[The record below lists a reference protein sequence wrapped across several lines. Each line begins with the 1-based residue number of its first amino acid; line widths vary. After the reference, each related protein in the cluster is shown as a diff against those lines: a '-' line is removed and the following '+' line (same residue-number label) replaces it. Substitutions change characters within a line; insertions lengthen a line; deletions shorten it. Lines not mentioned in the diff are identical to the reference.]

1 MILQKQQNVI
11 KNDIYNNII
20 IALIYGEDLEKII
33 KIQSNVRGME
43 MREKI
48 KLKSKKR
55 KLNNQKLNKTNE
67 DNTKTTDFIYDK
79 KISKEINEDDLEKY
93 EKIIVNKKYIF
104 INKIYYSPKKMMK
117 KKIRRKKKIKK
128 LKMKNLMIL
137 MKN

>member
-1 MILQKQQNVI
+1 MAVTVRNYGYLIKKTKKKQNLQKQQKVI

-104 INKIYYSPKKMMK
+104 INKIYYSPKK
-117 KKIRRKKKIKK
+117 I
-128 LKMKNLMIL
+128 
-137 MKN
+137 

>member
-1 MILQKQQNVI
+1 
-11 KNDIYNNII
+11 
-20 IALIYGEDLEKII
+20 
-33 KIQSNVRGME
+33 ME

-104 INKIYYSPKKMMK
+104 INKIYIYFIYSPKK
-117 KKIRRKKKIKK
+117 I
-128 LKMKNLMIL
+128 
-137 MKN
+137 

>member
-1 MILQKQQNVI
+1 MIVTVRNYGYLIQKKKKKQNLQKQQNVI

-55 KLNNQKLNKTNE
+55 KINNQKLNKTNE

-104 INKIYYSPKKMMK
+104 INKIYYSPKK
-117 KKIRRKKKIKK
+117 I
-128 LKMKNLMIL
+128 
-137 MKN
+137 

>member
-1 MILQKQQNVI
+1 
-11 KNDIYNNII
+11 
-20 IALIYGEDLEKII
+20 
-33 KIQSNVRGME
+33 

-93 EKIIVNKKYIF
+93 EKIIVNKNIYLLTKFIFNLYIVQRRF
-104 INKIYYSPKKMMK
+104 KQIN
-117 KKIRRKKKIKK
+117 
-128 LKMKNLMIL
+128 
-137 MKN
+137 

>member
-1 MILQKQQNVI
+1 MVVTVRNYGYLIQKKKKKQNLQKQQGVI

-104 INKIYYSPKKMMK
+104 INKIYYSPKK
-117 KKIRRKKKIKK
+117 I
-128 LKMKNLMIL
+128 
-137 MKN
+137 

>member
-1 MILQKQQNVI
+1 MVVTVRNYGYLIQKKKKKQNLQKQQNVI

-104 INKIYYSPKKMMK
+104 INKIYYSPKK
-117 KKIRRKKKIKK
+117 I
-128 LKMKNLMIL
+128 
-137 MKN
+137 

>member
-1 MILQKQQNVI
+1 MVVTVRNYGYLIQKKKKKQNLQRQQNVI
-11 KNDIYNNII
+11 KNNIYNNII

-48 KLKSKKR
+48 KLKSIKR

-104 INKIYYSPKKMMK
+104 INKIYYSPKK
-117 KKIRRKKKIKK
+117 I
-128 LKMKNLMIL
+128 
-137 MKN
+137 

>member
-1 MILQKQQNVI
+1 MAVTVRNYGYLIQKTKKKQNLQKQQNVI

-48 KLKSKKR
+48 KLKSIKR

-104 INKIYYSPKKMMK
+104 INKIYYSPKK
-117 KKIRRKKKIKK
+117 I
-128 LKMKNLMIL
+128 
-137 MKN
+137 

>member
-1 MILQKQQNVI
+1 MVVTVRNYGYLIQKKKKKQNLQKQQNVI

-55 KLNNQKLNKTNE
+55 KINNQKLNKTNE

-79 KISKEINEDDLEKY
+79 KISKEINEEDLEKY

-104 INKIYYSPKKMMK
+104 INKIYYSPKK
-117 KKIRRKKKIKK
+117 I
-128 LKMKNLMIL
+128 
-137 MKN
+137 

>member
-1 MILQKQQNVI
+1 
-11 KNDIYNNII
+11 
-20 IALIYGEDLEKII
+20 
-33 KIQSNVRGME
+33 

-104 INKIYYSPKKMMK
+104 INQIYIYFIYSL
-117 KKIRRKKKIKK
+117 KKI
-128 LKMKNLMIL
+128 
-137 MKN
+137 

>member
-1 MILQKQQNVI
+1 MVVTVRNYGYLIQKKKKKQNLQKQQNVI

-43 MREKI
+43 MRDKI

-55 KLNNQKLNKTNE
+55 KINNQKLNKTNE

-79 KISKEINEDDLEKY
+79 KISKEINEEDLEKY

-104 INKIYYSPKKMMK
+104 INKIYYSPKK
-117 KKIRRKKKIKK
+117 I
-128 LKMKNLMIL
+128 
-137 MKN
+137 

>member
-1 MILQKQQNVI
+1 
-11 KNDIYNNII
+11 
-20 IALIYGEDLEKII
+20 
-33 KIQSNVRGME
+33 

-93 EKIIVNKKYIF
+93 EKIIVNKKIYLLTKFKFILYIVQRRF
-104 INKIYYSPKKMMK
+104 KQIN
-117 KKIRRKKKIKK
+117 
-128 LKMKNLMIL
+128 
-137 MKN
+137 

>member
-1 MILQKQQNVI
+1 MVVTVRNYGYLIQKKKKKQNLQKQQNVI

-79 KISKEINEDDLEKY
+79 KISKEINEYDLEKY

-104 INKIYYSPKKMMK
+104 INKIYYSPKK
-117 KKIRRKKKIKK
+117 I
-128 LKMKNLMIL
+128 
-137 MKN
+137 

>member
-1 MILQKQQNVI
+1 
-11 KNDIYNNII
+11 
-20 IALIYGEDLEKII
+20 
-33 KIQSNVRGME
+33 

-93 EKIIVNKKYIF
+93 EKIIVNK
-104 INKIYYSPKKMMK
+104 NIYFLTK
-117 KKIRRKKKIKK
+117 KKI
-128 LKMKNLMIL
+128 
-137 MKN
+137 

>member
-1 MILQKQQNVI
+1 
-11 KNDIYNNII
+11 
-20 IALIYGEDLEKII
+20 
-33 KIQSNVRGME
+33 

-93 EKIIVNKKYIF
+93 EKIIVNKNIYLLTKFIF
-104 INKIYYSPKKMMK
+104 ILYIV
-117 KKIRRKKKIKK
+117 
-128 LKMKNLMIL
+128 
-137 MKN
+137 

>member
-1 MILQKQQNVI
+1 MVVTVRNYGYLIQKKKKKQNLQKQQNVI

-48 KLKSKKR
+48 KLKSIKR

-104 INKIYYSPKKMMK
+104 INKIYYSPKK
-117 KKIRRKKKIKK
+117 I
-128 LKMKNLMIL
+128 
-137 MKN
+137 

>member
-1 MILQKQQNVI
+1 
-11 KNDIYNNII
+11 
-20 IALIYGEDLEKII
+20 
-33 KIQSNVRGME
+33 ME

-55 KLNNQKLNKTNE
+55 KINNQKLNKTNE

-104 INKIYYSPKKMMK
+104 INKIYYSPKK
-117 KKIRRKKKIKK
+117 I
-128 LKMKNLMIL
+128 
-137 MKN
+137 

>member
-1 MILQKQQNVI
+1 
-11 KNDIYNNII
+11 
-20 IALIYGEDLEKII
+20 
-33 KIQSNVRGME
+33 

-104 INKIYYSPKKMMK
+104 IN
-117 KKIRRKKKIKK
+117 
-128 LKMKNLMIL
+128 
-137 MKN
+137 

>member
-1 MILQKQQNVI
+1 MVVTVRNYGYLIQKKKKKQNLQKQQNVI
-11 KNDIYNNII
+11 KNNIYNNII

-79 KISKEINEDDLEKY
+79 KISKKN
-93 EKIIVNKKYIF
+93 
-104 INKIYYSPKKMMK
+104 MK
-117 KKIRRKKKIKK
+117 K
-128 LKMKNLMIL
+128 
-137 MKN
+137 

>member
-1 MILQKQQNVI
+1 MIVTVRNYGYLIQKKKKKQNLQKQQNVI

-104 INKIYYSPKKMMK
+104 INKIYYSPKK
-117 KKIRRKKKIKK
+117 I
-128 LKMKNLMIL
+128 
-137 MKN
+137 

>member
-1 MILQKQQNVI
+1 MVVTVRNFGYLIQKKKKKQNLQKQQNVI

-79 KISKEINEDDLEKY
+79 KISKEINEEDLEKY

-104 INKIYYSPKKMMK
+104 INQIY
-117 KKIRRKKKIKK
+117 I
-128 LKMKNLMIL
+128 
-137 MKN
+137 

>member
-1 MILQKQQNVI
+1 MVVTVRNYGYLIQKTKKKQNLQKQQNVI

-104 INKIYYSPKKMMK
+104 INQIYIYFIYSL
-117 KKIRRKKKIKK
+117 KKI
-128 LKMKNLMIL
+128 
-137 MKN
+137 

>member
-1 MILQKQQNVI
+1 MVVTVRNYGYLIQKKKKKQNLQKQQNVI

-55 KLNNQKLNKTNE
+55 KINNQKLNKTNE

-104 INKIYYSPKKMMK
+104 INKIYYSPKK
-117 KKIRRKKKIKK
+117 I
-128 LKMKNLMIL
+128 
-137 MKN
+137 

>member
-1 MILQKQQNVI
+1 MVVTVRNYGYLIQKKKKKQNLQKQQNVI
-11 KNDIYNNII
+11 KNNIYNNII

-55 KLNNQKLNKTNE
+55 KINNQKLNKTNE

-104 INKIYYSPKKMMK
+104 INKIYYSPKK
-117 KKIRRKKKIKK
+117 I
-128 LKMKNLMIL
+128 
-137 MKN
+137 

>member
-1 MILQKQQNVI
+1 MVVTVRNYGYLIQKKKKKQNLQKQQNVI

-79 KISKEINEDDLEKY
+79 KISKEINEEDLEKY

-104 INKIYYSPKKMMK
+104 INKIYYSPKK
-117 KKIRRKKKIKK
+117 I
-128 LKMKNLMIL
+128 
-137 MKN
+137 

>member
-1 MILQKQQNVI
+1 MVVTVRNYGYLIQKKKKKQNLQKQQNVI
-11 KNDIYNNII
+11 KNNIYNNII

-104 INKIYYSPKKMMK
+104 INKIYYSPKK
-117 KKIRRKKKIKK
+117 I
-128 LKMKNLMIL
+128 
-137 MKN
+137 

>member
-1 MILQKQQNVI
+1 MVVTVRNYGYLIKKTKKKQNLQKQQNVI
-11 KNDIYNNII
+11 KNNIYNNII

-55 KLNNQKLNKTNE
+55 KINNQKLNKTNE

-104 INKIYYSPKKMMK
+104 INKIYYSPKK
-117 KKIRRKKKIKK
+117 I
-128 LKMKNLMIL
+128 
-137 MKN
+137 

>member
-1 MILQKQQNVI
+1 
-11 KNDIYNNII
+11 
-20 IALIYGEDLEKII
+20 
-33 KIQSNVRGME
+33 

-79 KISKEINEDDLEKY
+79 KISKEINEEDLEKY

-104 INKIYYSPKKMMK
+104 INKIYYSL
-117 KKIRRKKKIKK
+117 KKI
-128 LKMKNLMIL
+128 
-137 MKN
+137 

>member
-1 MILQKQQNVI
+1 MVVTVRNYGHPIQKKKKKQNLQKQQNVI
-11 KNDIYNNII
+11 KNNIYNNII

-55 KLNNQKLNKTNE
+55 KINNQKLNKTNE

-104 INKIYYSPKKMMK
+104 INKIYYSPKK
-117 KKIRRKKKIKK
+117 I
-128 LKMKNLMIL
+128 
-137 MKN
+137 

>member
-1 MILQKQQNVI
+1 MVVTVRNYGYLIQKKKKKQNLQKQQNVI
-11 KNDIYNNII
+11 KNNIYNNII

-48 KLKSKKR
+48 KLKSIKR

-104 INKIYYSPKKMMK
+104 INKIYYSPKK
-117 KKIRRKKKIKK
+117 I
-128 LKMKNLMIL
+128 
-137 MKN
+137 

>member
-1 MILQKQQNVI
+1 MVVTVRNYGYLIQKKKKKQNLQKQQNVI

-55 KLNNQKLNKTNE
+55 KLNSQKLNKTNE
-67 DNTKTTDFIYDK
+67 DITKTTDFIYDK
-79 KISKEINEDDLEKY
+79 KISKEINEEDLEKY

-104 INKIYYSPKKMMK
+104 INKIYYSPKK
-117 KKIRRKKKIKK
+117 I
-128 LKMKNLMIL
+128 
-137 MKN
+137 

>member
-1 MILQKQQNVI
+1 MVVTVRNYGYLIQKKKKKQNLQKQQNVI

-48 KLKSKKR
+48 KLKSIKR

-67 DNTKTTDFIYDK
+67 DKTKTTDFIYDK

-104 INKIYYSPKKMMK
+104 INKIYYSPKK
-117 KKIRRKKKIKK
+117 I
-128 LKMKNLMIL
+128 
-137 MKN
+137 